1 MHQLTSRQ
9 AQILRFIQ
17 DAIEENGY
25 PPTLVD
31 IARAFR
37 FRSPNAAADH
47 LKALARKGAV
57 EVSEGLSRGIRLKT
71 EPGLPLIGRVAAGSP
86 ILAEANVQ
94 ARYRVDPALFKPRAD
109 YLLKVR
115 GLSMRDAGILDGDLL
130 AVHSTHEARSGQI
143 VVARLQDEV
152 TVKRLKRSGSQVQL
166 LPANPD
172 FKTIEVDTRREPFAI
187 EGVAVGVIRTGNM
200 TL

>member
-1 MHQLTSRQ
+1 MDQLTSRQ

-25 PPTLVD
+25 PPTLVE

-57 EVSEGLSRGIRLKT
+57 EVTEGLSRGIRLKV

-130 AVHSTHEARSGQI
+130 AVHATHEARSGQI
-143 VVARLQDEV
+143 VVARLHDEV
-152 TVKRLKRSGSQVQL
+152 TVKRYKRTGSRIQL
-166 LPANPD
+166 LPENPD
-172 FKTIEVDTRREPFAI
+172 FKTIEVDQRRDALAI
-187 EGVAVGVIRTGNM
+187 EGVAVGIIRSGR